1 MKSPSPSTVKV
12 KDGFQPAAWAAALV
26 SDTDFLLALQAEI
39 DRVAEILARSSFP
52 RHNQDVQPAQG

>member
-1 MKSPSPSTVKV
+1 MKFPSPSTVKV
-12 KDGFQPAAWAAALV
+12 IDGFQPASWAAALV